1 VEIHK
6 FSIPFSKFTEVKD
19 QKNIKKYILML
30 IIENTNSDQLLYTL
44 QYINYGKSI
53 YLKEGESKTDR
64 VAIDESKYYSF
75 TNTNKEIK

>member
-1 VEIHK
+1 
-6 FSIPFSKFTEVKD
+6 
-19 QKNIKKYILML
+19 ML
-30 IIENTNSDQLLYTL
+30 VIENTNSDQLLYTL